1 MNNVMKQAQRFV
13 ENIWPRTCR
22 SPDCNYDEQTEEWT
36 EKMPLSLQKALTKKV
51 EWKDAVLPCMHAGMY
66 KLTLMPVTID
76 NNVS

>member
-13 ENIWPRTCR
+13 ENIWPRAGR
-22 SPDCNYDEQTEEWT
+22 SPDCDYDERTDEWT